1 MEYQESSPGA
11 LSVPPTRKRP
21 GTLDFTRMDNV
32 NTIPRPNPFHT
43 PYNSRPGSR
52 AAPSSPEAS
61 SSGVR
66 PAAPGQRYFHS
77 RRVRK
82 GQVEKPWLNKK
93 DPREKWVTIIPLI
106 GIAVGLALAGF
117 LIWDGLRSVVN
128 HKYCSVL
135 DEDWSQGINSKVWTR
150 EVELGG
156 YG

>member
-1 MEYQESSPGA
+1 M
-11 LSVPPTRKRP
+11 
-21 GTLDFTRMDNV
+21 
-32 NTIPRPNPFHT
+32 
-43 PYNSRPGSR
+43 
-52 AAPSSPEAS
+52 
-61 SSGVR
+61 
-66 PAAPGQRYFHS
+66 
-77 RRVRK
+77 
-82 GQVEKPWLNKK
+82 NKK

-117 LIWDGLRSVVN
+117 LIWDGLRSVVT